1 MEHCPMTVN
10 TMGQVYPECIS
21 DRKSRFWQIDNQ
33 TIPRAELI
41 CPQPRHATRVPCFM
55 DNINRIS
62 PKPKSILPMYR
73 GDCGPEILDII
84 LNKDDLEGDLDM
96 SNQTGFFCGS
106 PPVRTNN
113 PVIHDAQFAKQ
124 TQNLPSPLGNSF
136 GMKPAGRVERGS
148 PSCGSSFGGSPK
160 VRIEGFACGNS
171 ESHCIVPALA

>member
-1 MEHCPMTVN
+1 MEHSPMTLN
-10 TMGQVYPECIS
+10 TMGQLYQECLS

-33 TIPRAELI
+33 SIPRAELI
-41 CPQPRHATRVPCFM
+41 CPQPRRATRVPCFM
-55 DNINRIS
+55 DNINRIG
-62 PKPKSILPMYR
+62 PKPKR
-73 GDCGPEILDII
+73 GDCVPEILDII
-84 LNKDDLEGDLDM
+84 LNKDDPEGDLDM

-113 PVIHDAQFAKQ
+113 PVVHDAQFAKQ
-124 TQNLPSPLGNSF
+124 TQNLGSPLGNSF
-136 GMKPAGRVERGS
+136 GTKPAARVEIGS